1 MSTVFKKFSKSD
13 ISITP
18 FTAHKQSTFTSG
30 ALSIAGGSY
39 YSASFPTIAYKNG
52 ANFEWAGTGSTDDI
66 KNHKDDA
73 GFDLYFPTKQT
84 IHSGQTTL
92 LKFDIACE
100 MHDDYLSDV
109 KDLME
114 DYIKQGQKIAAIKLY
129 RQKNNCSLREAKE
142 YCDSIQKDLRI
153 RGIIR

>member
-1 MSTVFKKFSKSD
+1 MV
-13 ISITP
+13 
-18 FTAHKQSTFTSG
+18 
-30 ALSIAGGSY
+30 
-39 YSASFPTIAYKNG
+39 
-52 ANFEWAGTGSTDDI
+52 I
-66 KNHKDDA
+66 KNKEKRKLILDRLQMLLNLCYNTIPDETENILFHEHMIEAEKMTDLVRDEEHWN
-73 GFDLYFPTKQT
+73 DLYPDEIANIMVNENRIWK
-84 IHSGQTTL
+84 IRNKIKSGEL
-92 LKFDIACE
+92 PN
-100 MHDDYLSDV
+100 DYLSDV

>member
-1 MSTVFKKFSKSD
+1 MV
-13 ISITP
+13 
-18 FTAHKQSTFTSG
+18 
-30 ALSIAGGSY
+30 
-39 YSASFPTIAYKNG
+39 
-52 ANFEWAGTGSTDDI
+52 I
-66 KNHKDDA
+66 KNKEKRKLILDRLQMLLNLCYSTIPDETENILFHEHMIEAEKMTDLVRDEERWN
-73 GFDLYFPTKQT
+73 DLYPDEIANIMVNANRIWK
-84 IHSGQTTL
+84 IRNKIKSGEL
-92 LKFDIACE
+92 PN
-100 MHDDYLSDV
+100 DYLSDV

>member
-1 MSTVFKKFSKSD
+1 MVVKNKEKRKLILD
-13 ISITP
+13 RL
-18 FTAHKQSTFTSG
+18 Q
-30 ALSIAGGSY
+30 LLLNLCY
-39 YSASFPTIAYKNG
+39 NTIPDETENILFHEHMIEAEKM
-52 ANFEWAGTGSTDDI
+52 TDLVRDEERW
-66 KNHKDDA
+66 N
-73 GFDLYFPTKQT
+73 DLYPDEIANIMVNANRIWK
-84 IHSGQTTL
+84 IRNKIKSGEL
-92 LKFDIACE
+92 PN
-100 MHDDYLSDV
+100 DYLSDV

>member
-1 MSTVFKKFSKSD
+1 MVTHDKEKRKIILNKLQMLLNLCYNTIPDETENILFHEHMIEAEKMTDLVRDEEHWNGLYPDEIANIMVNANRIWKIRNKIKSGEL
-13 ISITP
+13 P
-18 FTAHKQSTFTSG
+18 
-30 ALSIAGGSY
+30 
-39 YSASFPTIAYKNG
+39 N
-52 ANFEWAGTGSTDDI
+52 
-66 KNHKDDA
+66 
-73 GFDLYFPTKQT
+73 
-84 IHSGQTTL
+84 
-92 LKFDIACE
+92 
-100 MHDDYLSDV
+100 DYLSDI

>member
-1 MSTVFKKFSKSD
+1 MV
-13 ISITP
+13 
-18 FTAHKQSTFTSG
+18 
-30 ALSIAGGSY
+30 
-39 YSASFPTIAYKNG
+39 
-52 ANFEWAGTGSTDDI
+52 I
-66 KNHKDDA
+66 KNKEKRKLILDRLQMLLNLCYSTIPDETENILFHEHMIETEKMTDLVRDEEHWN
-73 GFDLYFPTKQT
+73 DLYP
-84 IHSGQTTL
+84 
-92 LKFDIACE
+92 DEIANIMVNANRIWKIRNKIKKGE
-100 MHDDYLSDV
+100 LPNDYLSDV

>member
-1 MSTVFKKFSKSD
+1 MV
-13 ISITP
+13 
-18 FTAHKQSTFTSG
+18 
-30 ALSIAGGSY
+30 
-39 YSASFPTIAYKNG
+39 
-52 ANFEWAGTGSTDDI
+52 I
-66 KNHKDDA
+66 KNKKKRKLILDRLQMLLNLCYATIPDETENILFHEHMIEAEKMTDLVRDEERWN
-73 GFDLYFPTKQT
+73 DLYPDEIANIMVNANRIWK
-84 IHSGQTTL
+84 IRNKIKSGEL
-92 LKFDIACE
+92 PN
-100 MHDDYLSDV
+100 DYLSDV